1 MSKALLAAEEHQ
13 HHGDA
18 DLEDK
23 LNAKLPNLNDEVQ
36 PRWQS
41 IKEIYKISIPQIV
54 TLITIMLTNM
64 YNISVVG
71 NLGSASDVAGAGM
84 ANMLMNIIA
93 NSNLQG
99 MAAALSTLV
108 SQAYGKKEYQMCG
121 VYLNR
126 GRVICFALFIVT
138 WIPM

>member
-1 MSKALLAAEEHQ
+1 MAEEHQ
-13 HHGDA
+13 HHGEG

-23 LNAKLPNLNDEVQ
+23 LNAKLPKLDDEVQ

>member
-13 HHGDA
+13 HHGNA